1 MAKKNEEQELKA
13 PTVTKKLGRTRRQAA
28 VDGTPVPPRRTERI
42 TSNPYATVSAT
53 PTPYKMTP
61 AAQKA
66 AGVTKPTT
74 LRTTRLK
81 VDVVLIDIPSPVRL
95 VPKKFKSIL
104 KGPETEAQAVQEDKI
119 DDLAEKFD
127 APTSGTIQTKMKAT
141 MRGRKGIQNE
151 VKKEAKGNGS
161 ESDNDEPLTIERKC
175 GRKGKEPEVKKAV
188 DEQTDSTDTD
198 EPLIVK
204 AAKRTTRANSQA
216 AENKCNTLEI
226 YEDEKVKLFYLD
238 AVVPLSLQQKA
249 SSMQEPKAASDIVP
263 EIDFEPDEATKL
275 SQDEQETIQNLII
288 RVQNDA
294 ASANEK
300 QLWTIE
306 EEDLKRIQEEIN
318 KLKAETSAKSK
329 TVAIQLLQGMLDV
342 TSRFQEF
349 RESYDK
355 FLDDADRVGMVLD
368 WGAKNEEASET
379 DGSVDGEEEEDLD
392 I

>member
-13 PTVTKKLGRTRRQAA
+13 PTVMKKLGRIRRQAA

-61 AAQKA
+61 TAQKA

-95 VPKKFKSIL
+95 VPKKLKSIL

-141 MRGRKGIQNE
+141 MRGRNGKQNE
-151 VKKEAKGNGS
+151 VKKEAKGKGS

-198 EPLIVK
+198 EPPIVK

-216 AENKCNTLEI
+216 AENKCNTSET
-226 YEDEKVKLFYLD
+226 YEDEKVKLFDLD
-238 AVVPLSLQQKA
+238 PVVPLSLQQKT
-249 SSMQEPKAASDIVP
+249 SSMQELKASGDIVP
-263 EIDFEPDEATKL
+263 EIDSEPDE
-275 SQDEQETIQNLII
+275 QEAVTRRARSDPEPDRQ
-288 RVQNDA
+288 
-294 ASANEK
+294 SS
-300 QLWTIE
+300 
-306 EEDLKRIQEEIN
+306 KRRRI
-318 KLKAETSAKSK
+318 S
-329 TVAIQLLQGMLDV
+329 
-342 TSRFQEF
+342 
-349 RESYDK
+349 
-355 FLDDADRVGMVLD
+355 
-368 WGAKNEEASET
+368 
-379 DGSVDGEEEEDLD
+379 
-392 I
+392 